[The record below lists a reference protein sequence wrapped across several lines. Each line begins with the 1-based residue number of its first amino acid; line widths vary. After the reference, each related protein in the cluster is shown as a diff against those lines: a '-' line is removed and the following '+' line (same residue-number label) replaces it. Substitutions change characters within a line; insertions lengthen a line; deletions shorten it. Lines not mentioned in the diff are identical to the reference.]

1 MMITDV
7 DGKML
12 LMRKNTSL
20 PGNNFEK
27 LDVSKFV
34 SGMYFITITE
44 QSGNRRMVKMI
55 KE

>member
-1 MMITDV
+1 MTITDV
-7 DGKML
+7 NGKML

-34 SGMYFITITE
+34 SGMYFITIIE
-44 QSGNRRMVKMI
+44 QSGKKRTVKMI
-55 KE
+55 KQ